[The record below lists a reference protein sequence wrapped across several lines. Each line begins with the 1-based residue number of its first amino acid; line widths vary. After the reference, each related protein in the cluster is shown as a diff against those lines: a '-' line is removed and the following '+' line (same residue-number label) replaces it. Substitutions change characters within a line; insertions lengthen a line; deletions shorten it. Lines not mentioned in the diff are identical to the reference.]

1 MLGRWKVE
9 MNMDL
14 LVYETE
20 IALLTN
26 NYIKLQRYHNE
37 ASMSVHR
44 VLWTTWLSSTLLVKI
59 MINEKLIATKISA
72 STAGERK
79 KEMRSVLQIGVVG
92 MKIHWKGFWKICI
105 F

>member
-1 MLGRWKVE
+1 M
-9 MNMDL
+9 
-14 LVYETE
+14 
-20 IALLTN
+20 
-26 NYIKLQRYHNE
+26 
-37 ASMSVHR
+37 
-44 VLWTTWLSSTLLVKI
+44 KI

-92 MKIHWKGFWKICI
+92 MKIHSKGFWKICI